1 LQRRAEHERHGS
13 SDEMKDAD
21 KLIERIRFLE
31 GFPDQ
36 QELDKLLI
44 GEDAP
49 EWLKC
54 DLARASGAFA

>member
-1 LQRRAEHERHGS
+1 VQRRAEHERHGS

-44 GEDAP
+44 GEDTP
-49 EWLKC
+49 E
-54 DLARASGAFA
+54 